1 MIKVVCALI
10 KKDGKVLL
18 TRRKT
23 GDESVI
29 GKWEFPGGKVE
40 TDETDK
46 DAIER
51 EIKEELEI
59 NVRAKMW
66 IAKSIYKYPNKTV
79 DLNLYECDYLAGT
92 IKLHDHIEY
101 AWVNTSELLDYDLA
115 NADIPLIKYL

>member
-29 GKWEFPGGKVE
+29 GKWEFPGGKVK
-40 TDETDK
+40 TGETDK

-79 DLNLYECDYLAGT
+79 DLNLYECDYLSGN
-92 IKLHDHIEY
+92 IRLHDHIEY